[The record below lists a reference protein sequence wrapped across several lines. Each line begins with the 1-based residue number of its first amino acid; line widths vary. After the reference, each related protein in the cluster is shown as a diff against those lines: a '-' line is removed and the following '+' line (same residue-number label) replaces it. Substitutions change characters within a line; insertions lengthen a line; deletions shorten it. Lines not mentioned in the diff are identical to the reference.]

1 MSHDVTRQSQH
12 QTPCRP
18 GWFPTTRHLH
28 LTGLGLLVTF
38 AWIAQFSRGD
48 DIAGSALLILAAL
61 LGLFGIY
68 HASEGGHLVVPKLI
82 DVVVSVL
89 ATGITSIAVRPLG
102 LPQVLCSTGVAILGC
117 TGLWWAQ
124 GSDLRERYSAP
135 IYVGSFVGITSALVF
150 HNAAWVMAA
159 GGIAGVLW
167 SASREA
173 WVGLG
178 GKMGTI
184 ALGGVLIAAAMASAT
199 HHLGDGADHT
209 PLTGVSVAIVII
221 CVVAAQVTWVLNR
234 FLGLGPVLSSAI
246 PTFVAALVLAAVPAH
261 LLTPAQVDALAA
273 VWFSSSFVGMT
284 SRDGYIHPFL
294 SLLMAGVVLG
304 LLFLSQGSRLEGM
317 GGLAGLLALTANLI
331 TLGAAAII
339 TRRWRKPHVAVERLA
354 QGSP

>member
-1 MSHDVTRQSQH
+1 MSHDVTNQSQH
-12 QTPCRP
+12 LPPCRP

-48 DIAGSALLILAAL
+48 GIGGRALLILAAL

-124 GSDLRERYSAP
+124 GSVLRERYSAP

-150 HNAAWVMAA
+150 HDAAWVMAA

-167 SASREA
+167 SAS
-173 WVGLG
+173 G
-178 GKMGTI
+178 
-184 ALGGVLIAAAMASAT
+184 SADIF
-199 HHLGDGADHT
+199 G
-209 PLTGVSVAIVII
+209 
-221 CVVAAQVTWVLNR
+221 WR
-234 FLGLGPVLSSAI
+234 I
-246 PTFVAALVLAAVPAH
+246 PGFMV
-261 LLTPAQVDALAA
+261 
-273 VWFSSSFVGMT
+273 
-284 SRDGYIHPFL
+284 Y
-294 SLLMAGVVLG
+294 
-304 LLFLSQGSRLEGM
+304 
-317 GGLAGLLALTANLI
+317 
-331 TLGAAAII
+331 AAILYSVI
-339 TRRWRKPHVAVERLA
+339 MSASMMLFGRALID
-354 QGSP
+354 